1 MFMVSLHVLFKF
13 RLLIK
18 NVNQLRKSNKPDP
31 NANEEPEVT
40 TGTRARRR
48 KGKNKAAAAATPVKT
63 PPRRVRQKQA
73 SK

>member
-40 TGTRARRR
+40 GTRARRR